1 MLSSGSASKNPTLQ
15 VGMQGW
21 IYGQLLALK
30 DVDSVHSLLQIR
42 LGGVYTLRLANV
54 HHKRCVVWI
63 GLCSVFT
70 SPLGVPRW
78 QSHRRS
84 GLATLPSVGAVP

>member
-1 MLSSGSASKNPTLQ
+1 
-15 VGMQGW
+15 MQGW

-70 SPLGVPRW
+70 PPPPGGTAV
-78 QSHRRS
+78 
-84 GLATLPSVGAVP
+84 AVPPPFRPSDPAICGSCPLVTPY